1 MIPQYSALNTL
12 MNKRFFPL
20 PLAAVWVVPR
30 AVGQRPSRSGG
41 GFWET
46 REDEVEVECAC
57 DGDGGWGSGRQT
69 AECSKCLTGGSSNQ
83 REMPIATQ
91 KALQPKSLLPTPFCQ
106 NYSLIRRVC
115 LRGGSYQSDFN
126 PGLFQYAQVGFGGT
140 AVGDDLLHGG
150 RRDD

>member
-41 GFWET
+41 AFWET

-57 DGDGGWGSGRQT
+57 DGDI
-69 AECSKCLTGGSSNQ
+69 ETGMGKWSSDCGV
-83 REMPIATQ
+83 
-91 KALQPKSLLPTPFCQ
+91 L
-106 NYSLIRRVC
+106 
-115 LRGGSYQSDFN
+115 
-126 PGLFQYAQVGFGGT
+126 
-140 AVGDDLLHGG
+140 
-150 RRDD
+150 